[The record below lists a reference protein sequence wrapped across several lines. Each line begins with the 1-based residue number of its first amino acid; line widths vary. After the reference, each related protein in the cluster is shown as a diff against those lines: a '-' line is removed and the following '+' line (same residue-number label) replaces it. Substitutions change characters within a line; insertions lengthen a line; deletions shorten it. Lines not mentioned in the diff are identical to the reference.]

1 MTKQGSIK
9 QVGIVEEALPDAKFR
24 VKTADG
30 LSVLTSLS
38 GKMRK
43 NYIKIM
49 VGDEVDIEVSPYD
62 LFRGRITYRHRK
74 TQKTND

>member
-9 QVGIVEEALPDAKFR
+9 QTGIVEEALPDSKFR
-24 VKTADG
+24 VKSADG
-30 LSVLTSLS
+30 LSVLVSLS

-49 VGDEVDIEVSPYD
+49 VGDEVDMEVSPYD

-74 TQKTND
+74 PPRINT